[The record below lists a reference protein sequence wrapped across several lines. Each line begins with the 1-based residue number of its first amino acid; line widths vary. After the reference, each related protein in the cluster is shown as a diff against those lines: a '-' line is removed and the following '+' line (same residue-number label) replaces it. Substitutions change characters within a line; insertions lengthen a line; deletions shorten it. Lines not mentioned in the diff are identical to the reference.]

1 MAFTL
6 EFAKKRLGIDEQD
19 TSQDDAIKACLAVA
33 LSLAETYCDRG
44 LEFKEDVVEEFERM
58 WQRTLRVYRYP
69 IKEVTS
75 INTIDPVLQS
85 SMQANSDVWLD
96 KKAGIIKG
104 VWCGYDVE
112 VTYSG
117 GYDPL
122 PADLEY
128 GLWLVFDA
136 VWYSTPGMGQAAG
149 SSSED
154 TAGPIRAFTINGV
167 RMEYSTK
174 TNAFGSSG
182 GSIDPYGIIP
192 ENAIAVLDKYRAET
206 ALSGA

>member
-1 MAFTL
+1 MAYTL
-6 EFAKKRLGIDEQD
+6 DAAKTRLGIDTQD

-33 LSLAETYCDRG
+33 MSLAETYCDRG
-44 LEFKEDVVEEFERM
+44 LEFKADVVDEFEHSMERV
-58 WQRTLRVYRYP
+58 LRVYRYP
-69 IKEVTS
+69 IKEVKS
-75 INTIDPVLQS
+75 IDTIDPVLQS
-85 SMQANSDVWLD
+85 SLQANSSIWLD
-96 KKAGIIKG
+96 KKAGMIKG
-104 VWCGYDVE
+104 LWWGYDVQ
-112 VTYSG
+112 VTYDG
-117 GYDPL
+117 GFDPL

-136 VWYSTPGMGQAAG
+136 VWYSTPGMGQVAG

-154 TAGPIRAFTINGV
+154 AAGPVRSFTINGV
-167 RMEYSTK
+167 RIDYAAK
-174 TNAFGSSG
+174 TSSFASSG

>member
-1 MAFTL
+1 MAFDLIT
-6 EFAKKRLGIDEQD
+6 AKKRLGIPDED
-19 TSQDDAIKACLAVA
+19 TSQDAAIQACLAIA
-33 LSLAETYCDRG
+33 MSLAETYCDRG
-44 LEFKEDVVEEFERM
+44 LEYKEDVVEDFER
-58 WQRTLRVYRYP
+58 QTERVIRVYRYP
-69 IKEVTS
+69 IKEVDS
-75 INTIDPVLQS
+75 ILAMDPALQN
-85 SMQANSDVWLD
+85 SMQANSDIWLD
-96 KKAGIIKG
+96 KKAGMIKG
-104 VWCGYDVE
+104 VWYGYDVT
-112 VTYSG
+112 VTYDG

-136 VWYSTPGMGQAAG
+136 VWYTTPGMGLAAG

-154 TAGPIRAFTINGV
+154 TAGPIRSFTINGV
-167 RMEYSTK
+167 KIDYSVK
-174 TNAFGSSG
+174 TNAFGSGG